1 MHRLGCLCGEQ
12 KEPSS
17 SKSRGCLLL
26 VVVIKMYPIF
36 LFCLLLHVVLTF
48 IFCKGLVC
56 CLTGFYQPNRDDDE
70 ARYYLLD
77 TRHLHVILFIYIYF
91 FLIYTDICHI
101 THF

>member
-1 MHRLGCLCGEQ
+1 MHRLGYLCGEQ
-12 KEPSS
+12 KERSS
-17 SKSRGCLLL
+17 SKSRGCLLS

-36 LFCLLLHVVLTF
+36 RLLLHVVFTF

>member
-1 MHRLGCLCGEQ
+1 MHRLGYLCGEQ
-12 KEPSS
+12 KERSS

-36 LFCLLLHVVLTF
+36 LFCLLLHVVFTF

-56 CLTGFYQPNRDDDE
+56 CLNGFYQPNRDDDE

-77 TRHLHVILFIYIYF
+77 TP
-91 FLIYTDICHI
+91 
-101 THF
+101 